1 MVNIFSSYGI
11 TIIIVISIL
20 ISFIDGKYISNETED
35 KWNCSVELEPDKY
48 VDFACK
54 LFYFYL
60 KINFNNTNA
69 LLNDNTNNTF
79 NNITSI
85 SYNSQDSIKITFNS
99 QDQNDEYIIVN
110 IPNHISIKK
119 YPTTNQ
125 LYLRLNI
132 TDNTSHDIKNK
143 PFLLINL
150 TAFRNNSLI
159 KSNNTSFTLNIK
171 NNEFFYIRKFSFRY
185 TFSFKS
191 GFFGNLFIL
200 LGAFIALRG
209 YPRINIS
216 LILMT
221 ICCFQITIEDFIE
234 LFPNAIS
241 FDDVYVTFAIISSI
255 IFGLFAG
262 IFMAYK
268 NYFMFAYYTCLFSMI
283 YKYVFFLCMNI
294 LNTFPKHMEWLN
306 LIITSIGS
314 IVVGYILSL
323 TKLGDDKYK
332 KFISVLTTSLFGVE
346 LIITGMTLMIQYVDY
361 DRYLYEKQTV
371 KDGVVDKICLIA
383 FVVPLGLQ
391 YVGVYLINSAKAS
404 STLEQSVRSSQ
415 GIRNVIN
422 NMEESTLFPGRDTE
436 GNDGDSENDRYS
448 ARITQVP
455 SRNSEYSNKETY
467 GVDNDYI
474 IASEGSFDGND
485 E

>member
-1 MVNIFSSYGI
+1 MVNILSSYGI
-11 TIIIVISIL
+11 IISFIVISC
-20 ISFIDGKYISNETED
+20 IDGKYISNEFED
-35 KWNCSVELEPDKY
+35 KWNCSVELAESHAY

-60 KINFNNTNA
+60 KINFNKTNT
-69 LLNDNTNNTF
+69 LLNDNTNNTT
-79 NNITSI
+79 NNIKSI
-85 SYNSQDSIKITFNS
+85 SYSSPNSMKITFNS
-99 QDQNDEYIIVN
+99 QDQNDEYIIIN
-110 IPNHISIKK
+110 IPNHIPIKK
-119 YPTTNQ
+119 NPTTNQ
-125 LYLRLNI
+125 LYLRFDI
-132 TDNTSHDIKNK
+132 TDNTSHDKENK
-143 PFLLINL
+143 PFLFINL
-150 TAFRNNSLI
+150 TSFRNNSLI
-159 KSNNTSFTLNIK
+159 KSNNTSYTLNIK
-171 NNEFFYIRKFSFRY
+171 NNNYFYIRKFSFQY
-185 TFSFKS
+185 TFSSKS
-191 GFFGNLFIL
+191 SFFGNLFIL

-241 FDDVYVTFAIISSI
+241 FDEVYVTFAIISSI

-262 IFMAYK
+262 LFMAYK
-268 NYFMFAYYTCLFSMI
+268 NYFMFAYYTCLFGMI
-283 YKYVFFLCMNI
+283 YKYVSFLCMNI
-294 LNTFPKHMEWLN
+294 LNTFPKHIEYLN
-306 LIITSIGS
+306 TIITSIGS
-314 IVVGYILSL
+314 IVFGYMLSL

-332 KFISVLTTSLFGVE
+332 KFVGVLTTSIFGVE
-346 LIITGMTLMIQYVDY
+346 LVITGMTLMIQYFDY
-361 DRYLYEKQTV
+361 DRYLYEKTV
-371 KDGVVDKICLIA
+371 NDGVVDKICLIM
-383 FVVPLGLQ
+383 FVVPLSLQ

-415 GIRNVIN
+415 GIRNVIS
-422 NMEESTLFPGRDTE
+422 NMEESTLFPARDTE
-436 GNDGDSENDRYS
+436 DRIGIDGDSENDRHS

-467 GVDNDYI
+467 GVDNEYI

>member
-11 TIIIVISIL
+11 TIIIVISVL
-20 ISFIDGKYISNETED
+20 ISFTNGKYISNKTED
-35 KWNCSVELEPDKY
+35 GWNCSVELAESHDY

-60 KINFNNTNA
+60 KINFNNTNT
-69 LLNDNTNNTF
+69 LLNDNTNNTS

-85 SYNSQDSIKITFNS
+85 SYDSPNSIKITFNS
-99 QDQNDEYIIVN
+99 QDQNDEYIIIN
-110 IPNHISIKK
+110 IPNHIFIK
-119 YPTTNQ
+119 TNQ

-132 TDNTSHDIKNK
+132 TDNTSHDITNK
-143 PFLLINL
+143 SFLFINL
-150 TAFRNNSLI
+150 TSFRNNSLI

-171 NNEFFYIRKFSFRY
+171 NNEYFYIRKFSFRH
-185 TFSFKS
+185 TFSSKS
-191 GFFGNLFIL
+191 SFFGNLFIL

-209 YPRINIS
+209 YPRINIT

-241 FDDVYVTFAIISSI
+241 FDEVYVTFAIISSI

-262 IFMAYK
+262 LFMAYK

-283 YKYVFFLCMNI
+283 YKYVAFLCMNI
-294 LNTFPKHMEWLN
+294 LNTFPKHMEYLN
-306 LIITSIGS
+306 TIITSVGS

-332 KFISVLTTSLFGVE
+332 KFISVLTTSLFGIDLV
-346 LIITGMTLMIQYVDY
+346 ITGMTLMIQYFDY
-361 DRYLYEKQTV
+361 DRYLFEKTV

-383 FVVPLGLQ
+383 FVIPLSLQ
-391 YVGVYLINSAKAS
+391 YVGVYLIDSAKPS

-436 GNDGDSENDRYS
+436 ETMGNDGDSENDRHS